1 MPRLSSCAPS
11 PCHSCQCS
19 RFVNARFSVPRDGR
33 TPSPPARAS
42 AAPPIPS
49 CAHPRPRYGVR
60 AASWTRPGN
69 WPGPLR
75 IGLERPIAV
84 DAVPHCRPGACR
96 APASCQSDVD
106 RRARFSRTRGLFKL
120 RSASPDPHG
129 RRVAVLHPQSAV
141 PAPTAWRAFLPAS
154 AAFSS
159 CALRLRSPWSPSC
172 YALRPQSAV
181 PASTA
186 REPSFP
192 CSPRTPLVPRPT
204 LRPQPAGCAA
214 LPRRRGLANRT
225 LLPIRPSG
233 RHFQPWFQA

>member
-1 MPRLSSCAPS
+1 MPRLSSCAPP

-49 CAHPRPRYGVR
+49 CAHPLPRYGVR

-69 WPGPLR
+69 WPSPLR

-96 APASCQSDVD
+96 APASCQSGVD
-106 RRARFSRTRGLFKL
+106 RRARFSRTRCLFKL

-141 PAPTAWRAFLPAS
+141 PAPTAWRAFLPRIRGPFQVALTPVPSVAGLQHS
-154 AAFSS
+154 ALSPP
-159 CALRLRSPWSPSC
+159 CRRRLRASLPF
-172 YALRPQSAV
+172 LAV
-181 PASTA
+181 CGPH
-186 REPSFP
+186 SF
-192 CSPRTPLVPRPT
+192 
-204 LRPQPAGCAA
+204 
-214 LPRRRGLANRT
+214 PRRRGDRRSGPSQLGT
-225 LLPIRPSG
+225 LPFHADAG
-233 RHFQPWFQA
+233 